1 LRSPKHAF
9 LFAQRRVAEIRALR
23 VTIAPA
29 GDADFVS
36 GEVPATWTLA
46 DGRPKHFEIS
56 FAVLGR

>member
-1 LRSPKHAF
+1 MRFYLHSDASRKSA
-9 LFAQRRVAEIRALR
+9 RYV